1 MSIKVTQEKLPASRV
16 GLQIE
21 VSGEQ
26 SRQVYE
32 RPLPR
37 LSREVRFPGFR
48 PGKVPRPVLI
58 QRLGETALKANAIED
73 LVQQS
78 LESAIAQESI
88 PAIGNYQLSSD
99 FETLV
104 AAFQPGESFS
114 FEASVDVQPTATLAQ
129 YTGLTVEVAE
139 VPFDANRVDN
149 VLAEQQ
155 KQMAT
160 LVPVEG
166 RNAAIGDVAVIDF
179 QGILVESGEEIPG
192 GSGTDFQIEVE
203 EDRFIPGFISGIVGM
218 AIEETRTVDATF
230 PETYAQEE
238 VAGKAAQFT
247 ITLKELKTR
256 DLPELDDAFAQ
267 EASQY
272 ETIEEL
278 KTALTERFQ
287 AEHESEV
294 KASKRDAILTALA
307 DQLDVEIPESLLQ
320 REISAM
326 INETASRLSGQGM
339 DVRKLFTEEVLERL
353 RENSK
358 DEAEQRLRRT
368 IALGELAK
376 VTETQVDDEAVKARA
391 AELLSNYPR
400 PQEIDRDRLNTVV
413 REELLEDKL
422 LEWFEANNSVTFV
435 APKAAETEVDAASAT
450 VETTATETAEEA
462 PEAPKAKKGKKKA

>member
-1 MSIKVTQEKLPASRV
+1 MSLKVTQEKLPASRV

-32 RPLPR
+32 RTLTR
-37 LSREVRFPGFR
+37 LSREIRLPGFR

-58 QRLGETALKANAIED
+58 QRIGEAALKANALED

-78 LESAIAQESI
+78 LEAAIAQESI
-88 PAIGNYQLSSD
+88 PAIGNYKLSSE
-99 FETLV
+99 FEALV
-104 AAFQPGESFS
+104 DSFQPGQPLS
-114 FEASVDVQPTATLAQ
+114 FEASVDVQPTATLTQ
-129 YTGLTVEVAE
+129 YTGLTVEVE
-139 VPFDANRVDN
+139 DVPFDANRVDS

-179 QGILVESGEEIPG
+179 QGVLVESGEEIPG

-230 PETYAQEE
+230 PETYPQEE

-267 EASQY
+267 EASEY
-272 ETIEEL
+272 ETLEAL
-278 KTALTERFQ
+278 KAALTERFQ
-287 AEHESEV
+287 AEATNQV
-294 KASKRDAILTALA
+294 KANKRDAILTALA
-307 DQLDVEIPESLLQ
+307 DQLDVELPESLLQ
-320 REISAM
+320 REVSAM
-326 INETASRLSGQGM
+326 INETATRLSNQGM
-339 DVRKLFTEEVLERL
+339 DVRKLFTEDVLERL
-353 RENSK
+353 RESSK

-376 VTETQVDDEAVKARA
+376 VTETSVDDEAVAVRA

-413 REELLEDKL
+413 REELLEEKL
-422 LEWFEANNSVTFV
+422 VEWFEANNSVTLV
-435 APKAAETEVDAASAT
+435 TPKAEEAEVDASTAT
-450 VETTATETAEEA
+450 VETTATEASEDASAES
-462 PEAPKAKKGKKKA
+462 KAKKGKKKA